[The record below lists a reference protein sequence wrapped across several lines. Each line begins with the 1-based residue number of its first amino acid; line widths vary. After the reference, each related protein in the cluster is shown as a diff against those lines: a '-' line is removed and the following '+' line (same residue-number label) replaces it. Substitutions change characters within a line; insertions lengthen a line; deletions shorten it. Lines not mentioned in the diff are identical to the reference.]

1 MNLKKKSMDSSKIDP
16 ETFYSLLQAQAFL
29 GMKTRE
35 MIARYIGEGRL
46 IAITVGSGT
55 SRRYAIRG
63 DHLLTFKEKYDNGTL
78 KQEKY
83 SAAEVKMLLALSVE
97 YCKTHGIN
105 TLDEMIKSINE
116 LNK

>member
-1 MNLKKKSMDSSKIDP
+1 MDSSKINP
-16 ETFYSLLQAQAFL
+16 ETFYSLLQAQALL

-63 DHLLTFKEKYDNGTL
+63 DHLLTFKKKYDNGTL

-83 SAAEVKMLLALSVE
+83 SSREVLMLLGLAIE
-97 YCKTHGIN
+97 YCRVNNIT
-105 TLDEMIKSINE
+105 TLQEMINSIDK